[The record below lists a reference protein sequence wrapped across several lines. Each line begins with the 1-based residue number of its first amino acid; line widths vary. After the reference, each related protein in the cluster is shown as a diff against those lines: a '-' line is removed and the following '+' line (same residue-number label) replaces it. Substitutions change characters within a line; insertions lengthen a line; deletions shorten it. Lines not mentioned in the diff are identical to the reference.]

1 MASKMGAVD
10 CDLQYSRRAAA
21 FTVVAALATAALA
34 AMLPVPVA
42 VRASIAALVALAA
55 VRAWRALGAVRRLHL
70 APDGAVGVVRA
81 DGSRVSGRLRPG
93 SFAAPWLVA
102 LRWRPEG
109 ARFDRALLLVPGMAP
124 EAALRDIRVIL
135 RWA

>member
-1 MASKMGAVD
+1 MQMGTVD

-21 FTVVAALATAALA
+21 FIVVAVLATGALA
-34 AMLPVPVA
+34 AVLPLPIA
-42 VRASIAALVALAA
+42 VRASIAVVLALEA

-70 APDGAVGVVRA
+70 APDGAVVVVLA
-81 DGSRVSGRLRPG
+81 DGARVAGALRPG
-93 SFAAPWLVA
+93 SFAAPWLLA

-109 ARFDRALLLVPGMAP
+109 ARFDRALLLLPGMAAEP
-124 EAALRDIRVIL
+124 ALRNIRVIL